1 MKLNK
6 DGTPRM
12 KGSGRPKGSV
22 SFTSFTLKQLSEQ
35 LPEGARIVVSR
46 VWADHLNLA
55 GGDIATVT
63 ARSKIR
69 VSSTVAEEP
78 SSPISVQEINFDD
91 M

>member
-6 DGTPRM
+6 DGTPRK

-46 VWADHLNLA
+46 IWADNLNLA
-55 GGDIATVT
+55 GGDTATVT
-63 ARSKIR
+63 AQPKIQ
-69 VSSTVAEEP
+69 VATAVAEES
-78 SSPISVQEINFDD
+78 SSPISVQEINLDD
-91 M
+91 L